1 LIPIARSWLWK
12 LQVLFWPMFPVL
24 LTALGCFYW
33 VLVFGVD
40 FGGGIAQDMHEASL
54 TFSFLLPFSAR
65 VIEVVADT

>member
-1 LIPIARSWLWK
+1 
-12 LQVLFWPMFPVL
+12 MFPVL

-54 TFSFLLPFSAR
+54 TFSFLFPFSAR